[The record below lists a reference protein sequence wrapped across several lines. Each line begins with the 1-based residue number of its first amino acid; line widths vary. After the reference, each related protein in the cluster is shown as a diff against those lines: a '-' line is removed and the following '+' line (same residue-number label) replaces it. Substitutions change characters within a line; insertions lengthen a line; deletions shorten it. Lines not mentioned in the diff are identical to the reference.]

1 MQIDKKLI
9 VMFAEQIFHTGF
21 VHADP
26 HHGNIFVRRM
36 AQGRG
41 SMGSPTAEIV
51 LIDHGL
57 YECINENDRRALCKL
72 WKYII
77 LKDEAKMRHY
87 SKLLNVNGKLLFLF
101 STRLSYVFDGNDTI
115 RSPRCFTTASAE
127 ENFMVLATFLTMRP
141 LHRPVH
147 SKLVFSSD
155 WLLMSDKERAKATA
169 EGKMCLPSP
178 KEIRKMKRDELNAL
192 RAKFTPFFEDI
203 KEEML
208 VVFKSF
214 PSSLILVCRYSTV
227 KPLLPNP
234 QHID

>member
-41 SMGSPTAEIV
+41 SMGSPRAEIV

-115 RSPRCFTTASAE
+115 RLTRCFYHGKCRRELYGVGYFFDDAAATSARAQQACLQLRLVAHERQRASE
-127 ENFMVLATFLTMRP
+127 
-141 LHRPVH
+141 
-147 SKLVFSSD
+147 SD
-155 WLLMSDKERAKATA
+155 RRGQDVPTVA
-169 EGKMCLPSP
+169 
-178 KEIRKMKRDELNAL
+178 KRDSQDETRRAERTARQVHAFL
-192 RAKFTPFFEDI
+192 R
-203 KEEML
+203 
-208 VVFKSF
+208 
-214 PSSLILVCRYSTV
+214 R
-227 KPLLPNP
+227 
-234 QHID
+234 H